1 MKKQKE
7 EDADLGGYYARDTHR
22 GGFGDN
28 YARDDEK
35 PARPATESG
44 KRGRK
49 VQQRPI
55 GKASE

>member
-1 MKKQKE
+1 MAKKQKE
-7 EDADLGGYYARDTHR
+7 EADLGGYYARDTHR

-35 PARPATESG
+35 ARTAPESG

>member
-1 MKKQKE
+1 MPGKQKD
-7 EDADLGGYYARDTHR
+7 DADLGGYYARDEHR

-35 PARPATESG
+35 ERTTPEG
-44 KRGRK
+44 DERK
-49 VQQRPI
+49 QPPERPI